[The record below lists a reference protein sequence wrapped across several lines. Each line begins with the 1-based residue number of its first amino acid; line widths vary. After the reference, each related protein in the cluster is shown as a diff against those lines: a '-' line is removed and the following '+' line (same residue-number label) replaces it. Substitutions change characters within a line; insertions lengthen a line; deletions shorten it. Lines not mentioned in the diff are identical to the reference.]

1 MSQVWTMKLTESTS
15 ICHASD
21 MVACTIK
28 MNVRETFM
36 GNDSFRKCLYGEWT
50 AVRESKT
57 YLVFSEGR
65 TDSSYSVPTLG
76 NP

>member
-1 MSQVWTMKLTESTS
+1 MKLTESTS
-15 ICHASD
+15 ICCASD
-21 MVACTIK
+21 RIVCTIK
-28 MNVRETFM
+28 MNVKTFM

>member
-1 MSQVWTMKLTESTS
+1 MSQVCTMKLTESTS

-28 MNVRETFM
+28 MNVRETFI

-50 AVRESKT
+50 AVRE
-57 YLVFSEGR
+57 
-65 TDSSYSVPTLG
+65 
-76 NP
+76 